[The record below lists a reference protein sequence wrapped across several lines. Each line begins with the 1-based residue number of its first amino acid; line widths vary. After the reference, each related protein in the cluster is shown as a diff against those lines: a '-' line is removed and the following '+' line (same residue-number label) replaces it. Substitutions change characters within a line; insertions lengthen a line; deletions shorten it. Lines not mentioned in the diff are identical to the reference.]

1 MTPRVFISSTFYD
14 LKFIREELANFVR
27 SYNFEPILFEQGD
40 VGYIHGRNPDES
52 CYKEMSHA
60 DMVILI
66 IGGRYGSP
74 ASGEVQENFKEYLS
88 VTRKEFNTAV
98 EENIPVYVFVD
109 ANVYS
114 EYNVYAK
121 NRTVFDSGKANIHFA
136 ATDNINVFRF
146 IDAIFMLKYICVTGF
161 TEAQDIKIFLKKQWA
176 DMFKEYLMLL
186 KEKANRENVMDSV
199 NAVEKLIRE
208 MGIMVQ
214 KMGEKVI
221 GEKTVELEDVLEEQQ
236 IENMANIIA
245 NAFTFVALPQDVDTI
260 KAFFLEFVG
269 KIAECCRKNLFI
281 NLLSEDTADNKEFY
295 DYFESTNAEIFIGN
309 VKEEIGFSMEPYRD
323 VFISG
328 KLKNRLADRLTRE
341 EYLEKM
347 QIYVKA

>member
-14 LKFIREELANFVR
+14 LRFIREELANFVR
-27 SYNFEPILFEQGD
+27 SYNFEPVLFEQGD
-40 VGYIHGRNPDES
+40 VGYIHGKNLDES
-52 CYKEMSHA
+52 CYKEMNHA

-74 ASGEVQENFKEYLS
+74 ASGEVQEDFKEYLS

-121 NRTVFDSGKANIHFA
+121 NKAVFESGEAKIHFA

-161 TEAQDIKIFLKKQWA
+161 AEAQDIKNFLKKQWA
-176 DMFKEYLMLL
+176 DMFKEYLLLL
-186 KEKANRENVMDSV
+186 KEKSNRENVVDSV

-236 IENMANIIA
+236 IENVANIIA
-245 NAFTFVALPQDVDTI
+245 NAFTFLALPQDRDTI
-260 KAFFLEFVG
+260 KAFFSSFVD
-269 KIAECCRKNLFI
+269 KLSECSRKNLFI
-281 NLLSEDTADNKEFY
+281 GLLSEDAADNKEFY
-295 DYFESTNAEIFIGN
+295 DCLEDTDTEIFIGN
-309 VKEEIGFSMEPYRD
+309 VKEEICFSLEPYRD
-323 VFISG
+323 VLLCG
-328 KLKNRLADRLTRE
+328 KLKGKLAERLTKE